1 MHIKRFMIRS
11 LVMAAATLGIAP
23 MVQAQTTTCGI
34 VGSSTAAPVLYDP
47 FDPVGLQ
54 PTTVTLNL
62 TRVNNSGGG
71 DTRIVNFYLKARSN
85 VADGTSIVPIAV
97 TGSVLFEGLNQNI
110 FYDFNAPPPIVSPTS
125 LSPSATQRFLKI
137 NFTGNN
143 AGSDVATVTF
153 QVRLPANLDL
163 NTSTSLAFD
172 AFFGCNIQGGQAN
185 GREQIGSF
193 NNAVV
198 FPITILSALQASYA
212 GTALD
217 FGEVG
222 DKTTTEVLAAPAA
235 YTTPLTNNVRV
246 RSSGPYS
253 VSLTSDNVYR
263 LTFPGGSLGT
273 SNHVLNY
280 KVRFLGQERSNASPT
295 FNTVTCLR
303 AGVPAGEADVLPVV
317 ATLLEGGSGKLV
329 SPNYSDNLTVTVTPL
344 LLGAPSQVDCPSL

>member
-1 MHIKRFMIRS
+1 MHIKRIVIRS
-11 LVMAAATLGIAP
+11 VVMAAAALGVVPA
-23 MVQAQTTTCGI
+23 VQAQTSTCGV
-34 VGSSTAAPVLYDP
+34 VGTSTAAPVLYDP
-47 FDPVGLQ
+47 FNPVGLQ

-62 TRVNNSGGG
+62 SRVNNSGGG
-71 DTRIVNFYLKARSN
+71 DTRIVNFYLRARSN

-97 TGSVLFEGLNQNI
+97 TGSVSFEGLNQNI
-110 FYDFNAPPPIVSPTS
+110 FYDFNAPAPIVSPTS
-125 LSPSATQRFLKI
+125 VSPSATQRFLKI

-143 AGSDVATVTF
+143 QGSDVASVTF

-163 NTSTSLAFD
+163 NTSASLAFD

-198 FPITILSALQASYA
+198 FPIRVLSALQASYA

-222 DKTTTEVLAAPAA
+222 DKTTTEVLGASAA

-253 VSLTSDNVYR
+253 VSLASDNGYR
-263 LTFPGGSLGT
+263 LTFPGGNLGA
-273 SNHVLNY
+273 SNQVLNY
-280 KVRFLGQERSNASPT
+280 RVRFLGQTRSNANPT

-303 AGVPAGEADVLPVV
+303 AGVPTAEADILPVV

-344 LLGAPSQVDCPSL
+344 LLGAASQQNCPTL